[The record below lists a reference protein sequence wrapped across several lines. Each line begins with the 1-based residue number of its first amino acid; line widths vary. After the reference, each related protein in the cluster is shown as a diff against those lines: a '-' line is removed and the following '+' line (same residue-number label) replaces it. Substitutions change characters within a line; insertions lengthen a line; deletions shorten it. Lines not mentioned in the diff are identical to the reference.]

1 MGFSRQG
8 YWSAEKALAT
18 HSVRHSVP
26 QTRATYKKTSKIGTL
41 LYKDSM
47 SSSIPTQRSEMF
59 TVSIGVTSKYSELSH
74 HKGYKS
80 PAQENLENSEKQ
92 GHSPFPS
99 TI

>member
-1 MGFSRQG
+1 
-8 YWSAEKALAT
+8 
-18 HSVRHSVP
+18 
-26 QTRATYKKTSKIGTL
+26 
-41 LYKDSM
+41 
-47 SSSIPTQRSEMF
+47 MF

-99 TI
+99 TIWQSTGGTHTIKDALKKVP